1 MNNKNVTFSEFLG
14 TSMDLIEGLML
25 IVITLHGK
33 DILFRNV
40 NQGLD
45 EQKLEQELINQ
56 TIKTFDNM
64 EKLGLS
70 TDSVI
75 SAMYGGMQIVQFKS
89 GNYYGTMV
97 ADSFSNSGQLLEL
110 SKSISKALKDLEI
123 DE

>member
-1 MNNKNVTFSEFLG
+1 MNNKN
-14 TSMDLIEGLML
+14 GLML